1 MPQENRKKPLK
12 LSLPLSIIEHMFEST
27 TYTPEPPAKKSF
39 SSKDPALEQAE
50 EIEAIAG
57 LEDQFCQQDML
68 SYHMSAI
75 NVGFSTMAKVA
86 AQIDEEGLWSHWG
99 HRSLEH
105 FLSWSLGLDRREAT
119 QLALV
124 ARSLESFPKAEEAFS
139 KGKLSLAKMAILCR
153 IADQDSEEELLDLAL
168 VATISQFERIAS
180 SYRGVIRREQEL
192 QDSERKHASRSL
204 SYYFDNEGILVIKG
218 RLPEEAGAIFVN
230 CLEEAETDLEYDEDT
245 NDPTAAR
252 RADALVAMA
261 VTSLSPPDSH
271 SSPSRPHIS
280 ILCDASALEGK
291 DGRLQI
297 EGGPTIPVETAQRMW
312 CDATYLGI
320 LERDGSILEVGSK
333 TRGISLR
340 TRRALLARDES
351 CVWPGCTN
359 RRYVEAHHIHWRSE
373 GGDHR
378 LVSLALLCWF
388 HHRKLH
394 NGKFEMVRL
403 EGGRFQFFT
412 PDGQLIPNCPDPPE
426 SSADIALRLEEQ
438 DVVFD
443 PRACCEEQD
452 GGKMDL
458 ATIVNTLFRNVEMRR
473 LRREAREAS

>member
-1 MPQENRKKPLK
+1 M
-12 LSLPLSIIEHMFEST
+12 
-27 TYTPEPPAKKSF
+27 
-39 SSKDPALEQAE
+39 EQAE

-68 SYHMSAI
+68 AYHMSAI
-75 NVGFSTMAKVA
+75 NVGFSAMARAA
-86 AQIDEEGLWSHWG
+86 AQIDEEGLWSRWG

-124 ARSLESFPKAEEAFS
+124 ARSLERFPKAADAFT

-168 VATISQFERIAS
+168 VATISQFQRIAS
-180 SYRGVIRREQEL
+180 SFRGVIRRENEL
-192 QDSERKHASRSL
+192 KESERKHASRSL
-204 SYYFDNEGILVIKG
+204 SYYFDAEGVLVING
-218 RLPEEAGAIFVN
+218 RLPEEAGATFVN
-230 CLEEAETDLEYDEDT
+230 CLEEAEAHLVYDEDA
-245 NDPTAAR
+245 NEPAAAR

-261 VTSLSPPDSH
+261 VTSLSPSDGS
-271 SSPSRPHIS
+271 SSPSRSHLNI
-280 ILCDASALEGK
+280 ICDTSALEGRE
-291 DGRLQI
+291 GRLQI
-297 EGGPTIPVETAQRMW
+297 EGGPTIPVETAQRMC

-320 LERDGSILEVGSK
+320 LERNGSIEEVGSK
-333 TRGISLR
+333 IRGISLR
-340 TRRALLARDES
+340 TRRALLARDEC

-359 RRYVEAHHIHWRSE
+359 RRYVEAHHIHWRCK

-378 LVSLALLCWF
+378 LVNLALLCWF

-394 NGKFEMVRL
+394 NGGFEMVRL
-403 EGGRFQFFT
+403 EDGRFQFFT
-412 PDGQLIPNCPDPPE
+412 PDGELIPNCPDPPE

-438 DVVFD
+438 DVFFS

-458 ATIVNTLFRNVEMRR
+458 TTIVNTLFRNVEMRR